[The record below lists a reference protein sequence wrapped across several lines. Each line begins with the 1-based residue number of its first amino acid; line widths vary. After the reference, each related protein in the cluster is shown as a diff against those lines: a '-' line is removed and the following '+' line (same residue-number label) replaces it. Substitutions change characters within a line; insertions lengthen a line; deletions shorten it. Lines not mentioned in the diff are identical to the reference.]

1 MMGPNRL
8 FDPLVY
14 LKYGIEYIHYP
25 QNEYTIMVRLKKI
38 RCIDFW
44 RWSNCEDG
52 VYWEAYDY
60 GINICRTIEDL
71 PLKLIAKQKKV
82 LCIGL
87 STSTE
92 LNNAS
97 VIHE

>member
-1 MMGPNRL
+1 MIFG
-8 FDPLVY
+8 
-14 LKYGIEYIHYP
+14 GGAII
-25 QNEYTIMVRLKKI
+25 
-38 RCIDFW
+38 
-44 RWSNCEDG
+44 EDG

-92 LNNAS
+92 LNNQEYTYNYKWAS
-97 VIHE
+97 SWFCIKERHLEFDCVV

>member
-1 MMGPNRL
+1 MIFG
-8 FDPLVY
+8 
-14 LKYGIEYIHYP
+14 GGAII
-25 QNEYTIMVRLKKI
+25 
-38 RCIDFW
+38 
-44 RWSNCEDG
+44 EDG

-92 LNNAS
+92 LNNQE
-97 VIHE
+97 HTYNYK